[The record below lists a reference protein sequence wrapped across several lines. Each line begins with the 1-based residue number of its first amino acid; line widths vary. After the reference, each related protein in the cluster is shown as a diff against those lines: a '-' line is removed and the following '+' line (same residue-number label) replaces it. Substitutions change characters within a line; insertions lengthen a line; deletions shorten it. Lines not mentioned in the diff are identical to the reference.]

1 MGTASLTF
9 SAHPSSAWTHQRN
22 YTMPGR
28 KEDVEPHRA
37 EIEDLTLNGHNCE
50 QIAAA
55 LRAKG
60 LEISAKTISRY
71 RVSWGIRKRAEPKT
85 KGRTFPNRKRFS
97 TGPTKHEQQE
107 ARKAEIL
114 SRHERGETAE
124 QIAAALQAQGAEL
137 RSGPSTITRL
147 LTTWGLIP
155 YDKARA
161 RGKHSV
167 AQVAK
172 RAERFTTPKP
182 RKPRAPK
189 QIAVP
194 SNPAEVVHY
203 PSECAFGPKK
213 RAGGTT
219 TIPDS
224 NSNIDPTFDTGPLP
238 DADDDDGEDFPQ
250 TAQQDPP
257 SMSVAAEL
265 MSAEMLVDLATSTL
279 AAANRVKDLYVAR
292 QAGHPLPG
300 TSNVPTD
307 DDIAMA
313 KQKVR
318 EAAAVMHDLAVPN
331 IT

>member
-1 MGTASLTF
+1 
-9 SAHPSSAWTHQRN
+9 
-22 YTMPGR
+22 MPGR

-85 KGRTFPNRKRFS
+85 KGRTFPGRKRYS
-97 TGPTKHEQQE
+97 AGPTKHEQQE
-107 ARKAEIL
+107 SRKAEIV

-124 QIAAALQAQGAEL
+124 QIAAALQSQGAEL

-161 RGKHSV
+161 RGKHSA

-172 RAERFTTPKP
+172 RAERGTTTATAPRP

-213 RAGGTT
+213 RTADATSL
-219 TIPDS
+219 PDS
-224 NSNIDPTFDTGPLP
+224 NFNIDPTFDTGPLA
-238 DADDDDGEDFPQ
+238 DASDEGGDAFPQ
-250 TAQQDPP
+250 TAQQSPPPPVPAP
-257 SMSVAAEL
+257 SMNVAAEL

-279 AAANRVKDLYVAR
+279 AAANKVKELYVAR

-307 DDIAMA
+307 DDIAVA

-318 EAAAVMHDLAVPN
+318 EAAAVMHDLAVPSFA
-331 IT
+331 

>member
-1 MGTASLTF
+1 
-9 SAHPSSAWTHQRN
+9 
-22 YTMPGR
+22 MPGR

-85 KGRTFPNRKRFS
+85 KGRTFPGRKRYS

-107 ARKAEIL
+107 SRKAEIV

-137 RSGPSTITRL
+137 RSGSSTITRL

-161 RGKHSV
+161 RGKHS
-167 AQVAK
+167 ATQVAK
-172 RAERFTTPKP
+172 RAERGTTATTTTTTTTPKP
-182 RKPRAPK
+182 RKPRATK

-213 RAGGTT
+213 RTAGATT
-219 TIPDS
+219 PPDS
-224 NSNIDPTFDTGPLP
+224 NFNIDPTFDTGPL
-238 DADDDDGEDFPQ
+238 ADDDDDDGGDGDAFPQ
-250 TAQQDPP
+250 TAHQSPPAPIQQAP
-257 SMSVAAEL
+257 SMNVAAEL

-279 AAANRVKDLYVAR
+279 AAANKVKELYVAR
-292 QAGHPLPG
+292 QSGHPLPG
-300 TSNVPTD
+300 TSHVPTD
-307 DDIAMA
+307 GDIAMA
-313 KQKVR
+313 KQKR
-318 EAAAVMHDLAVPN
+318 DSPFGLHFRSGQRKFN
-331 IT
+331 S